1 MGAFAV
7 KFSLKKTCV
16 ALLACACLGAVA
28 APGLTQDALDAL
40 LEEDAASQSIP
51 LFLEVFINGVSTE
64 LIAEFQQDP
73 GTGSMSS
80 PRSELNELGIRV
92 PMLHRGLIDLD
103 DLTGVS
109 YVYDEAAQTLA
120 VTAATEALLPKV
132 ISANRRPAPLEPDRT
147 TGVVLNYDAV
157 AGFGSGADSDGLR
170 FDRASLALDGWVFS
184 PIGHLSNSGILS
196 STAVGDSTY
205 LRLGTAY
212 EFNAPGS
219 AVTFA
224 AGDLI
229 SSSLPWGRSVRLGG
243 VQVRRE
249 FNLRSDL
256 VTEPLLSFSGAAAVP
271 SSVDVF
277 VENNRVFSGRTGQG
291 PYRFEDIPVYDGY
304 GDAVVVIRDENG
316 NVTKR
321 EVAFF
326 SSRNLLKKGILD
338 YSVEVGRARDG
349 YGQTNWDY
357 GDDTLYSA
365 SLRYGMTNRLT
376 LQGHAE
382 GKSDLTMLGFG
393 ASFVVANRAEMTL
406 AAGHSDYSGAQ
417 GQFAYGALRTS
428 LFGAGIEASMLRA
441 SSGFTDLAY
450 ATGADFL
457 GAGSLTADRSLL
469 EFPTA
474 QDVVSVSVPLGRDGV
489 SLGFSYVRSERA
501 ASRDEIVSV
510 SYGQNFEKR
519 NVSFNISGA
528 HDLETDNTRFSAFL
542 TMPTGKRTFTQASAS
557 VDGDSGSRQGL
568 SLVRALGD
576 AEGDHGYQ
584 AQLDLGEDSPA
595 WQVAASIRS
604 RAGRAEAALRRTG
617 GAVSGHARFD
627 GALVFMGGK
636 LAAGNRIRDGFAIV
650 DAGVPDVPVYLQ
662 NREVAHTGR
671 AGRALVPGLSSY
683 GQNRISLN
691 IDDLPQDVSYNATAM
706 DVIPARRS
714 GVLVEFGGISAGD
727 SALVILR
734 DAAGNFL
741 PVGSEVDLDGASFV
755 VGYDGAAFLEG
766 LGPRNTVKVRTKHG
780 TCMARFAFAPT
791 EGPQTV
797 IDPVV
802 CK

>member
-1 MGAFAV
+1 MGAFAL
-7 KFSLKKTCV
+7 KSSLKRAGM
-16 ALLACACLGAVA
+16 ALLTCACLGAIA

-40 LEEDAASQSIP
+40 LEEDPLAQPIP

-73 GTGSMSS
+73 ETGGMSS

-92 PMLHRGLIDLD
+92 PMLQRGLVSLD
-103 DLTGVS
+103 ALDGLA
-109 YVYDEAAQTLA
+109 YVYDEAAQTLQI
-120 VTAATEALLPKV
+120 TAETDALLPKV
-132 ISANRRPAPLEPDRT
+132 VSASRRPAPLEPDKT
-147 TGVVLNYDAV
+147 TGLVINYDAV
-157 AGFGSGADSDGLR
+157 AGFGSGADSEGLR

-196 STAVGDSTY
+196 STAVGDSSY
-205 LRLGTAY
+205 LRLGTTY
-212 EFNAPGS
+212 EFNAPGT

-229 SSSLPWGRSVRLGG
+229 SSSLSWGRAVRMGG

-271 SSVDVF
+271 STVDVF
-277 VENNRVFSGRTGQG
+277 VENNRVYSGRTGQG
-291 PYRFEDIPVYDGY
+291 PYRFEDIPIYDGY

-326 SSRNLLKKGILD
+326 SSRNLLKQGILD

-349 YGQTNWDY
+349 YGQTSWEY

-365 SLRYGMTNRLT
+365 SLRYGLTNRLT
-376 LQGHAE
+376 LQGHVE

-406 AAGHSDYSGAQ
+406 AAGHSDYSGSQ
-417 GQFAYGALRTS
+417 GQFAYGALRTT
-428 LFGAGIEASMLRA
+428 LFGAAIEASMLRA

-450 ATGADFL
+450 ATGADFV

-474 QDVVSVSVPLGRDGV
+474 QDVVSLSVPVGRDGV

-519 NVSFNISGA
+519 NISFNVTGA

-542 TMPTGKRTFTQASAS
+542 TMPTGKRTFSQASAS

-576 AEGDHGYQ
+576 AEGDYGYQ
-584 AQLDLGEDSPA
+584 AQLDLGDDSPA

-604 RAGRAEAALRRTG
+604 RAGRGEAALRRTG

-636 LAAGNRIRDGFAIV
+636 LAAGNQVRDGFAIV
-650 DAGVPDVPVYLQ
+650 DAGARDVPVYLQ
-662 NREVAHTGR
+662 NREVARTGR
-671 AGRALVPGLSSY
+671 SGRALVPGLSSY
-683 GQNRISLN
+683 GQNRISIN
-691 IDDLPQDVSYNATAM
+691 VDELPEGVSYNATAM

-714 GVLVEFGGISAGD
+714 GALVEFGGVSASD

-734 DAAGNFL
+734 DTSGDYL
-741 PVGSEVDLDGASFV
+741 PVGSEVVLDGESFV
-755 VGYDGAAFLEG
+755 VGYDGAAFIKG
-766 LGPRNTVKVRTKHG
+766 LGPRNTVKVRTKSG
-780 TCMARFAFAPT
+780 TCTARFAFTAA